1 MASFLFLSK
10 SWPSTSLLS
19 INNNILLHCHRRQ
32 CFSNSSSGSC
42 WSCWSSHS
50 SSPYAPP
57 RRRLQTSSPRCSIGG
72 KWSSLNLYHYKVQPG
87 LFGRQWRYLSTKAS
101 AATLSTIVKSLPTRL
116 LKDDDLNTFDTTTYQ
131 KNNVV
136 YEYDTGKPVVS
147 SSSSR
152 GSNSNSNSQI
162 VDWEFDEYDDKDND
176 DKDNDDD
183 DTSRIISI
191 EWDDGVTTK
200 HDLITLKRYYD
211 QRQGRRAGVAEEERE
226 QNDTDNADEVSRVL
240 WTDLTEDN
248 VRQSPEMSMTYETLV
263 SQDDDDGAGMKQ
275 ALKSLYQYGILLI
288 TNTPTDDDPSA
299 IAALSAAISG
309 GSVKTSPENSML
321 LHYLQHRD
329 HDGTDKSITVLPD
342 ATDGALRTLYGSVW
356 STSSSGQADGTSVAD
371 SAYGNDGL
379 PLHTDMT
386 YLRDPPGLQIFTMV
400 QPALKGGESVFGDG
414 FAVAE
419 ELRRSYPDAYHTL
432 STTVRRYHSRD
443 EVTGWY
449 LQASGPV
456 IDVRHGTDGRIE
468 SIRHNDLDRLP
479 DVPPSHL
486 TTPDEID
493 EFYNKLDDAHQAWDT
508 LIQQD
513 KFRLIMKLRPGDT
526 MVVAN
531 QRCFHGRCS
540 FESNNSTPRS
550 VIGCYVSQDELLSR
564 MRMEGY
570 DV

>member
-1 MASFLFLSK
+1 MASFFFLSK
-10 SWPSTSLLS
+10 SRPSTSWLS
-19 INNNILLHCHRRQ
+19 INNNNLLLRFHRRQ
-32 CFSNSSSGSC
+32 CFSNSISS
-42 WSCWSSHS
+42 WSCWSHSTSS
-50 SSPYAPP
+50 SSPP
-57 RRRLQTSSPRCSIGG
+57 RRLQTSSARCYSVRG
-72 KWSSLNLYHYKVQPG
+72 KWSRLNHYKMQPG
-87 LFGRQWRYLSTKAS
+87 LFGRQWRYLSTMSSATTSADAS
-101 AATLSTIVKSLPTRL
+101 TSMISMIVKSLPTRL

-147 SSSSR
+147 SSSRSN
-152 GSNSNSNSQI
+152 NSNNDSKI
-162 VDWEFDEYDDKDND
+162 VDFNFYDNND
-176 DKDNDDD
+176 DKDK
-183 DTSRIISI
+183 SRMILI

-200 HDLITLKRYYD
+200 HDVMTLKRYYD

-329 HDGTDKSITVLPD
+329 HDDTDKSVTVLPD

-419 ELRRSYPDAYHTL
+419 ELRHSNPDAFHTL
-432 STTVRRYHSRD
+432 STTIRRYHSRD
-443 EVTGWY
+443 DVTGWY
-449 LQASGPV
+449 LQASGPI
-456 IDVRHGTDGRIE
+456 IDVRHDTDGRIE
-468 SIRHNDLDRLP
+468 NIRHNDLDRLP
-479 DVPPSHL
+479 DIPPSHL

-508 LIQQD
+508 LLQQD

>member
-1 MASFLFLSK
+1 MAVSFNDVFGH
-10 SWPSTSLLS
+10 
-19 INNNILLHCHRRQ
+19 NISGRFDVDDIDDRQ
-32 CFSNSSSGSC
+32 
-42 WSCWSSHS
+42 
-50 SSPYAPP
+50 
-57 RRRLQTSSPRCSIGG
+57 
-72 KWSSLNLYHYKVQPG
+72 V
-87 LFGRQWRYLSTKAS
+87 
-101 AATLSTIVKSLPTRL
+101 LPTRL

-147 SSSSR
+147 SSSRSN
-152 GSNSNSNSQI
+152 NSNNDSKI
-162 VDWEFDEYDDKDND
+162 VDFNFYDNND
-176 DKDNDDD
+176 DKDK
-183 DTSRIISI
+183 SRMILI

-200 HDLITLKRYYD
+200 HDVMTLKRYYD
-211 QRQGRRAGVAEEERE
+211 QRQGAGVVEEKEEEE
-226 QNDTDNADEVSRVL
+226 DQNDTNNVDEVSRVL
-240 WTDLTEDN
+240 WTDLTEDD

-263 SQDDDDGAGMKQ
+263 SEDDDDGAGMKQ
-275 ALKSLYQYGILLI
+275 ALKSLYQYGILLV

-299 IAALSAAISG
+299 ISALGAAISG

-486 TTPDEID
+486 TTPDDID